1 MKKALSGTEIL
12 ERFMELAPYINGI
25 LPEDVGISI
34 TRDGKYA
41 EYIPGNYFDLKTP
54 VGQPVLSGATKQAL
68 ETGKRV
74 ARVVSKDKSSLGQAY
89 VACAQPIKD
98 GEAVIGCVTTT
109 QSIHT
114 MDKVFDAAGEL
125 AAASEE
131 LTAGMSEL
139 STKAGAVI
147 EVCGRLEKFSQDL
160 SAVAKET
167 GEIVTFIRNV
177 AGQTNLLGLNAAIE
191 AARVGEAGRGF
202 SVVADE
208 VRKLAIVS
216 NDSVNGIAKSLG
228 NIHQVVAALSQ
239 EIRIMDQS
247 IGGQSAGITA
257 MTQAS
262 EKLAAMACQLS
273 EVAQDMYVLTD

>member
-1 MKKALSGTEIL
+1 MRKALSGTEIL
-12 ERFMELAPYINGI
+12 ERFIELAPYINGV

-34 TRDGKYA
+34 TKDGKYA
-41 EYIPGNYFDLKTP
+41 DYIPGEYFDLKTP

-74 ARVVSKDKSSLGQAY
+74 ARVVAKEKSALGQAY
-89 VACAQPIKD
+89 VACAQPFKD
-98 GEAVIGCVTTT
+98 GDSVVGCVTTT

-114 MDKVFDAAGEL
+114 MDKVSRAAGEL
-125 AAASEE
+125 AVASEE
-131 LTAGMSEL
+131 LTAGMGDL
-139 STKAGAVI
+139 SSQAGSVVT
-147 EVCGRLEKFSQDL
+147 VCGRLDKFSQDL
-160 SAVAKET
+160 ACVAQET
-167 GEIVTFIRNV
+167 GEIVAFIRNV

-216 NDSVNGIAKSLG
+216 NDSVNGIAKSLS

-247 IGGQSAGITA
+247 INGQSAGIA
-257 MTQAS
+257 SMAQAS
-262 EKLAAMACQLS
+262 DRLADMACQLS
-273 EVAQDMYVLTD
+273 EVAQEMYALTE